1 MELNEIANRGK
12 LINGIIIGVNLVT
25 FAVYMIGRW
34 ADASS
39 TLMTIQTVIRVI
51 GGIIAVACIVYTAIL
66 MKNNEGRLKG
76 LGLCLASCIV
86 SLVFSIVGCMIG
98 IVIWVLSG
106 ISMKQLDSSFR
117 EQSTIDSWGNYAAG
131 IKNAEDVLRNHQE
144 NYSSNTY
151 DGYQNGYGTQ
161 NNYGAQGTYGGYQ
174 DPYGAPQNGGYQ
186 DSYGAPQNGG
196 NYQDPFASQSSN
208 TYQDPFASQSSNTY
222 QDPFASQSS
231 NTYQDPFAPKT
242 DNNGSDN
249 NTDFT

>member
-1 MELNEIANRGK
+1 MELNEIANKGK
-12 LINGIIIGVNLVT
+12 LINGVIIGVNLVT

-39 TLMTIQTVIRVI
+39 ALLTIQTIVRVI
-51 GGIIAVACIVYTAIL
+51 GGIIAVAGIVYTAIL

-106 ISMKQLDSSFR
+106 ISMKQLDSSFA
-117 EQSTIDSWGNYAAG
+117 EQSTISSWGNYAES
-131 IKNAEDVLRNHQE
+131 IKNAEDVYRQHQD

-161 NNYGAQGTYGGYQ
+161 NNYGAQGNYGGYQ
-174 DPYGAPQNGGYQ
+174 DPYGATQNNAYQ
-186 DSYGAPQNGG
+186 DPFGAPQNGG
-196 NYQDPFASQSSN
+196 NYQDPFAAQSN
-208 TYQDPFASQSSNTY
+208 
-222 QDPFASQSS
+222 

>member
-12 LINGIIIGVNLVT
+12 LINGVIIGVNLVT

-39 TLMTIQTVIRVI
+39 PLMTIQTVIRVI

-131 IKNAEDVLRNHQE
+131 IKNAEDVLRNHQD

-151 DGYQNGYGTQ
+151 DGYQNGYG
-161 NNYGAQGTYGGYQ
+161 AQGTYGGYQ
-174 DPYGAPQNGGYQ
+174 DGYGTPQNNGYQ
-186 DSYGAPQNGG
+186 DPYGAPQNGG
-196 NYQDPFASQSSN
+196 NYQDPFASQSNN

-222 QDPFASQSS
+222 QDPFVSQSG
-231 NTYQDPFAPKT
+231 NTYQDPFAPKA

-249 NTDFT
+249 NSDFT